1 MYRSK
6 PVGSRVC
13 YDKMQQRQYEMHLK
27 KLNSIK
33 PSVDNKSPPR
43 FKHMELN
50 LKRAQVEEERYA
62 SIERDNRRLL
72 QRMTDIMT
80 TQPMPQAGG
89 PAPEA
94 PSPPGP
100 KSLNKEYRKKQLMKI
115 TEENS
120 QILRR
125 IQSRRPYYNHLEWE
139 DEFRRNE
146 ELVKSIQQVPPS
158 SSQSHRRPIHRRMRV
173 VPGSAQ
179 AEHDDHMDEQEMRRE
194 SARMR
199 AEIDGGHGGY

>member
-1 MYRSK
+1 MYRAK

-13 YDKMQQRQYEMHLK
+13 YDKVQQRQYEMHRK
-27 KLNSIK
+27 KLSTIK

-89 PAPEA
+89 PVPEA
-94 PSPPGP
+94 GSPPGP

-125 IQSRRPYYNHLEWE
+125 IQTRRPYYNHLEWE
-139 DEFRRNE
+139 DEFRKNE
-146 ELVKSIQQVPPS
+146 DLVKSIQQLPPLP
-158 SSQSHRRPIHRRMRV
+158 SQRRPVHRRMRV
-173 VPGSAQ
+173 VPGSSY
-179 AEHDDHMDEQEMRRE
+179 AEHDDQMSEQEMRRE
-194 SARMR
+194 SARLR
-199 AEIDGGHGGY
+199 SEIDDGRGGY